1 MNKEEWEDYLKLAS
15 EITEKLD
22 NTATYE
28 SWLIIQEYVD
38 RCQERNQKY
47 KEAINKAIKRLQFLI
62 DIGYDYDGYNQVDKL
77 KKLID
82 ELVSYAVESRNILEE
97 VK

>member
-1 MNKEEWEDYLKLAS
+1 MNKEAWEDYLKLAS

-38 RCQERNQKY
+38 RCQERNQKH
-47 KEAINKAIKRLQFLI
+47 KEAINKAFELLQLLHYKLDFNNSI
-62 DIGYDYDGYNQVDKL
+62 HNEIEDIQKIL
-77 KKLID
+77 K
-82 ELVSYAVESRNILEE
+82 EVE
-97 VK
+97 

>member
-38 RCQERNQKY
+38 RCQERNQKH
-47 KEAINKAIKRLQFLI
+47 KEAI
-62 DIGYDYDGYNQVDKL
+62 DKL
-77 KKLID
+77 KEDLNLIIEYGD
-82 ELVSYAVESRNILEE
+82 GEDAPTYDKQYGEFAKNHLKYMNELLKEVE
-97 VK
+97 

>member
-38 RCQERNQKY
+38 RCQEQNQKY
-47 KEAINKAIKRLQFLI
+47 KEVIDTAKEWVEKKINSCTVEANSTTTDTMCRITIVGLKYLL
-62 DIGYDYDGYNQVDKL
+62 DIL
-77 KKLID
+77 KG
-82 ELVSYAVESRNILEE
+82 